1 MVIHNYQALQVM
13 LEFIELTLICC
24 IGIWA
29 LDKLW
34 TLIFKS
40 GESESNAYAHLIG
53 GFFYALNDIYTQG
66 GIYNN
71 HINNRTANNLF
82 QT

>member
-1 MVIHNYQALQVM
+1 MWY
-13 LEFIELTLICC
+13 
-24 IGIWA
+24 IGISDWEVVILENPQDDA
-29 LDKLW
+29 
-34 TLIFKS
+34 I
-40 GESESNAYAHLIG
+40 AHLFG

-71 HINNRTANNLF
+71 HITIRTANNLF